1 MKNDNLDE
9 LFKDLNFDNSE
20 PEKGHRERFF
30 QKLQD
35 KEHPSANKK
44 TRKRSLWAPLAGIAA
59 GLALLVFLGG
69 TFFNSEA
76 IGKSGDLASVS
87 PEMKQTQEFYTSL
100 IESELKEI
108 QEEKSPETEAIV
120 KDALTQMEKLDTEYA
135 KLKKDLLKSGKDNRV
150 IHAMIN
156 NFQQRIDLL
165 NTVLTQIE
173 EIKLLKNQNHENN
186 II

>member
-1 MKNDNLDE
+1 MKNDNIDE

-20 PEKGHRERFF
+20 PEKGHRDRFS

-35 KEHPSANKK
+35 KNPSAKK
-44 TRKRSLWAPLAGIAA
+44 RIRGRSLWAPFTGIAA

-69 TFFNSEA
+69 TLFNSEA
-76 IGKSGDLASVS
+76 MEKSGDLASVS

-120 KDALTQMEKLDTEYA
+120 KDALKQMEKLDTEYA

-150 IHAMIN
+150 IYAMIN

-173 EIKLLKNQNHENN
+173 EIKQLKNQNHENN

>member
-1 MKNDNLDE
+1 MKKDNIEE
-9 LFKDLNFDNSE
+9 LFRDVDFDTSE
-20 PEKGHRERFF
+20 PHDGHRERFLE
-30 QKLQD
+30 KLKD
-35 KEHPSANKK
+35 ENFSAKK
-44 TRKRSLWAPLAGIAA
+44 KPRVRSLWATFLGIAA

-69 TFFNSEA
+69 TYFNYQALGS
-76 IGKSGDLASVS
+76 SLDLASVS

-100 IESELKEI
+100 IENELKEI

-120 KDALTQMEKLDTEYA
+120 KDALAQMAKLDTEYEE
-135 KLKKDLLKSGKDNRV
+135 LKRDLLKSGKDKRV

-173 EIKLLKNQNHENN
+173 EIKLLKNNSHENY

>member
-1 MKNDNLDE
+1 MKNDNIKE
-9 LFKDLNFDNSE
+9 LFRDLDFDTSE
-20 PEKGHRERFF
+20 PREGHKERFF
-30 QKLQD
+30 EKLKD
-35 KEHPSANKK
+35 ENPSAEKK
-44 TRKRSLWAPLAGIAA
+44 NRVRNLWAPFIGIAA

-69 TFFNSEA
+69 MYFNHQA
-76 IGKSGDLASVS
+76 LGRSGDLASVS

-100 IESELKEI
+100 IENELKEI

-120 KDALTQMEKLDTEYA
+120 KDALAQMEKLDTEYA
-135 KLKKDLLKSGKDNRV
+135 KLKRDLLRSGKDNRV

-186 II
+186 LI